1 VKLRV
6 LSDKYTKRFSTPS
19 VAISFRLKR
28 ITMNKHAFKM
38 ISKKFGSEVQYM
50 QILLDDDSPGVF
62 YLKPCL
68 ESDDSAKKLDKPSP
82 GTRSLQIS
90 LLLKELGWSKEETTR
105 FKGQWDEEVHALKVD
120 TTES

>member
-1 VKLRV
+1 
-6 LSDKYTKRFSTPS
+6 
-19 VAISFRLKR
+19 
-28 ITMNKHAFKM
+28 MNKHAFKM

-90 LLLKELGWSKEETTR
+90 LLLKELGWTKEETTR
-105 FKGQWDEEVHALKVD
+105 YEILWDSDVQAGKVD
-120 TTES
+120 TTKP

>member
-1 VKLRV
+1 MKLRV

-105 FKGQWDEEVHALKVD
+105 FMGQWDEEVHALKVD
-120 TTES
+120 TTE